1 MLKLSCEGKC
11 FFVKNNISAEVER
24 SKQSEKHF
32 LKIWEIVICGLT
44 GVIGE
49 LKKEL

>member
-1 MLKLSCEGKC
+1 VEGGDIHIIY
-11 FFVKNNISAEVER
+11 VKNNISAEVER

-32 LKIWEIVICGLT
+32 LKIVICGLT